1 MASRWQHGRHLA
13 HESIRVEQVLDEL
26 EQHNAVE
33 LLGHGEFFRR
43 ALHNPGDVA
52 PRMFRGRGT
61 HLDAGQLD
69 PRTADKPLEKEAITT
84 PYIEEA

>member
-1 MASRWQHGRHLA
+1 MAATLRMKAFGSNRC
-13 HESIRVEQVLDEL
+13 SMSSN
-26 EQHNAVE
+26 QHNAVE

-52 PRMFRGRGT
+52 LRMFRGRGT